1 MSAAMG
7 RLHGKVAVV
16 TGSARGIG
24 RAIASRLAVEGAS
37 LVVSDINGEG
47 LDAVCQ
53 ELEGLGAPRAIQV
66 AADLSVEA
74 GANSLR
80 DAALAAFDRIDILVN
95 NAGGGIIRPFLEHTP
110 ETLKATI
117 DRNLWTTI
125 WCIRA
130 FLPGMLEH
138 KGGRVINIGADSV
151 HTGTWSHA
159 GYNAAKG
166 GVHAIVTGL
175 AFEFAKHGV
184 TFNAVSPGGVMTEDL
199 QEMMSDNP
207 EILAKYKMSV
217 HPRDVAKRE
226 IPAQRFTEMS
236 EVAAYVAFL
245 ASDDAGAVNGQIHSI
260 NGAQW
265 MM

>member
-1 MSAAMG
+1 MG
-7 RLHGKVAVV
+7 SLNGKTAVV

-24 RAIASRLAVEGAS
+24 KSIAQRLAREGAS
-37 LVVSDINGEG
+37 VVVSDINDEG
-47 LDAVCQ
+47 LDAVCA
-53 ELEGLGAPRAIQV
+53 ELKALGAPEAIAV
-66 AADLSVEA
+66 GADLSTEE
-74 GANSLR
+74 GADALR
-80 DAALAAFDRIDILVN
+80 DAALKAFGHVDILVN

-117 DRNLWTTI
+117 DRNLWTVI

-130 FLPGMLEH
+130 FLPGMLER
-138 KGGRVINIGADSV
+138 KAGRVINIGADSV
-151 HTGTWSHA
+151 HTGTYSHA

-175 AFEFAKHGV
+175 AFEFAKNGV
-184 TFNAVSPGGVMTEDL
+184 TFNVVSPGGVMTEDL
-199 QEMMSDNP
+199 QAMMEDNP
-207 EILAKYKMSV
+207 ETLAKYKMSI

-245 ASDDAGAVNGQIHSI
+245 AGDDAAAVNGQIHSI

>member
-1 MSAAMG
+1 MG
-7 RLHGKVAVV
+7 TLAGKIAVV

-24 RAIASRLAVEGAS
+24 KAIAMRLAREGAA
-37 LVVSDINGEG
+37 LTISDINGDG
-47 LDAVCQ
+47 LAALCA
-53 ELEGLGAPRAIQV
+53 ELEAAGSPKAAHH
-66 AADLSVEA
+66 AADLSKEA
-74 GANSLR
+74 GAAGLHA
-80 DAALAAFDRIDILVN
+80 AALAEHGRCDILVN
-95 NAGGGIIRPFLEHTP
+95 NAGGGVIRPFLEHTA
-110 ETLKATI
+110 ETLHQTI

-125 WCIRA
+125 WCTRA
-130 FLPGMLEH
+130 FLPGMLERQ
-138 KGGRVINIGADSV
+138 KGRVINIGADSV
-151 HTGTWSHA
+151 HTGTYSHA

-166 GVHAIVTGL
+166 GVHALVTGL

-184 TFNAVSPGGVMTEDL
+184 TFNAVSPGGVLTEDL

-207 EILAKYKMSV
+207 EVLAKYKMSV
-217 HPRDVAKRE
+217 HPREVARRE
-226 IPAQRFTEMS
+226 IPAQRFTEMA

>member
-1 MSAAMG
+1 VGNLS
-7 RLHGKVAVV
+7 GKTAVV

-24 RAIASRLAVEGAS
+24 KAIARRLAREGAS
-37 LVVSDINGEG
+37 VFVSDINGEG
-47 LDAVCQ
+47 LEAVCAD
-53 ELEGLGAPRAIQV
+53 LTAAGAPRIGFL
-66 AADLSVEA
+66 AADLSKEE
-74 GANSLR
+74 GANALR
-80 DAALAAFDRIDILVN
+80 DAALAAFGPVDILVN

-117 DRNLWTTI
+117 DRNLWTVI

-130 FLPGMLEH
+130 FLPGMLER
-138 KGGRVINIGADSV
+138 KAGRVINIGADSV
-151 HTGTWSHA
+151 HTGTYSHA

-175 AFEFAKHGV
+175 AFEFAKEGV
-184 TFNAVSPGGVMTEDL
+184 TFNVVSPGGVMTEDL
-199 QEMMSDNP
+199 QAMMTDDP
-207 EILAKYKMSV
+207 EILAKYKMSI

-226 IPAQRFTEMS
+226 IPSQRFTEMD
-236 EVAAYVAFL
+236 EVGAYVAFL
-245 ASDDAGAVNGQIHSI
+245 ASDDAAAVNGQVHSI